1 MSDLIVKSLS
11 VINTLK
17 PKPFTA
23 GDSFVPIP
31 GPQGEEGASAYE
43 VAVANGFIGTEK
55 EWLASLKG
63 KDGAAGPKGDI
74 GPTGPAGSPGR
85 DGKDGANG
93 RDGKDGND
101 GAVGPVGPAG
111 SPGVYLGTEAPAD
124 VSVWIDPSG
133 SADIV
138 VSIDDVKALGYQTEE
153 QVRALITSELE
164 EVENGSY

>member
-11 VINTLK
+11 VTNTLK

-55 EWLASLKG
+55 EWLESLKG
-63 KDGAAGPKGDI
+63 KDGAVGPKGDI
-74 GPTGPAGSPGR
+74 GPVGPAGSPGK

-101 GAVGPVGPAG
+101 GAIGPVGPAG